1 MTELQAETT
10 PLANSDNLPVMA
22 KDSYYL
28 SRLKQ
33 QLNQIKDKDSDDY
46 TTRLAHYQKQ
56 LKHSQAM
63 VQSRIASIPTIHLN
77 EDLPVSGQADRL
89 IKAIQDHQVII
100 VAGETGSGK
109 TTQLPK
115 IAMLAGRGVTGQIGH
130 TQPRRLAARS
140 VANRIAEELGE
151 ALGQTVSF
159 KIRFTEQGT
168 PNSIIKL
175 MTDGILLAELAH
187 DKFLSRYDTI
197 IIDEAHERSLN
208 IDFIMGYLK
217 RLLPKRPDL
226 KVIITSATLDTARFS
241 QYFATFNHKTKTA
254 TPAPVYVVEGR
265 SYPVEVRYRP
275 LTDAIVTGSND
286 DSFDEVEE
294 NLPRAITAA
303 VEECYQD
310 AASKGHADQADI
322 LIFAATE
329 AEIHDLADI
338 LNAHAPRHTQI
349 LPLFARQSFAEQ
361 QQIFHPTGGRRII
374 IATNVAETALTV
386 PNIRYV
392 IDLGFA
398 RMSRY
403 DYRSR
408 VQRLPIEA
416 ISQAAANQR
425 KGRCGRIAAGVCIR
439 LYSEED
445 FNSRPAFTEP
455 EILRTNLASVILQMA
470 NLGLGDVEGFDF
482 IQPPDNRLINDGRKL
497 LEELGAI
504 ATKKTEN
511 SLSIVGQ
518 KKPAKNR
525 QHPNQLT
532 KVGQMMAKMPI
543 DPRLAR
549 MLIAGEQYGCLKELL
564 VIVSGLSVQDP
575 RERPSD
581 KQTQADQKH
590 ALFRQPDSD
599 FLFYLSLWQAIYGAL
614 FEHQSLSTS
623 DESDEKRLAQ
633 SPYQNDKLTNNQRK
647 SFAKKHFLSSPRLRE
662 WQQTHSQLSQMVD
675 GLKLKIN
682 QEPASFAP
690 IHRALLTGLLS
701 FIAQKVNDLDSSGK
715 VIKAKR
721 GEYVAARQHKAKIFP
736 ASTLF
741 KQNPPWVMAF
751 EIVETSQV
759 FMRTLAKIEPEWIL
773 AMAGDL
779 LKYHYFEPHWSVKT
793 GHVKAYAQISLFGL
807 IVVHKQL
814 MNYERVNL
822 TESRD
827 IFLRDAL
834 VLGNLNAPSTGD
846 GKRGK
851 LPPFLQHNL
860 DKVADVSLIEDKLRR
875 RDLLVDEEKLYAFYA
890 ERVPAHIAS
899 RKAFEDWRKDIE
911 TTTPQF
917 LYFSDDDVLN
927 DAAPA
932 TQAFPETWQ
941 LGQLKLPLSY
951 TFDPTSDD
959 DGVTIKVPL
968 VALPQLDAIEVLWG
982 IAGWRY
988 ELVLQL
994 LKTLPK
1000 EIRRQIVPIP
1010 DTAKAI
1016 FDTLEKNHHAGL
1028 LKQLCDALTRR
1039 GVRGHNNG
1047 AVLPK
1052 DFNPSEVARY
1062 LQPQIALV
1070 DDKNRL
1076 IEKGRD
1082 IDALKL
1088 RHQVTT
1094 SRAVASSKGMHD
1106 AFPAHFNFIQNRH
1119 SAGVMVTQFSA
1130 LVADGEPAVSHNYA
1144 QKQAVAIQQFTD
1156 VSVALQKH
1164 RQGLLALIGNE
1175 LGAKAKQLTSQID
1188 KGLKLAFAP
1197 LGDLDKLKNLLIH
1210 ATLDATFEKFVPE
1223 FDHQS
1228 LSAGV
1233 HDKELRL
1240 EINQLPLTLEEFEQ
1254 AKAVVL
1260 ANFLSVG
1267 QTVLSQLKSVYEQ
1280 WQQVRGRLLM
1290 LDRDI
1295 FEESIEDIEDQ
1306 LDDLQLSDFV
1316 YRMSYQ
1322 DWQQYP
1328 RYLQALLVRLDRL
1341 EHNLDADLDAVYQ
1354 LDKHME
1360 RLAVKGNDEKW
1371 LPYRWLVE
1379 EFRIQL
1385 FAQPMKTRLPVSD
1398 KRLEKLWDELNT

>member
-1 MTELQAETT
+1 
-10 PLANSDNLPVMA
+10 
-22 KDSYYL
+22 
-28 SRLKQ
+28 
-33 QLNQIKDKDSDDY
+33 
-46 TTRLAHYQKQ
+46 
-56 LKHSQAM
+56 
-63 VQSRIASIPTIHLN
+63 
-77 EDLPVSGQADRL
+77 
-89 IKAIQDHQVII
+89 
-100 VAGETGSGK
+100 
-109 TTQLPK
+109 
-115 IAMLAGRGVTGQIGH
+115 AGRGVTGQIGH

-511 SLSIVGQ
+511 SLSIAGQ
-518 KKPAKNR
+518 KPAKNR

-623 DESDEKRLAQ
+623 DESDEKRLA
-633 SPYQNDKLTNNQRK
+633 
-647 SFAKKHFLSSPRLRE
+647 
-662 WQQTHSQLSQMVD
+662 
-675 GLKLKIN
+675 
-682 QEPASFAP
+682 
-690 IHRALLTGLLS
+690 
-701 FIAQKVNDLDSSGK
+701 
-715 VIKAKR
+715 
-721 GEYVAARQHKAKIFP
+721 
-736 ASTLF
+736 
-741 KQNPPWVMAF
+741 
-751 EIVETSQV
+751 
-759 FMRTLAKIEPEWIL
+759 
-773 AMAGDL
+773 
-779 LKYHYFEPHWSVKT
+779 
-793 GHVKAYAQISLFGL
+793 
-807 IVVHKQL
+807 
-814 MNYERVNL
+814 
-822 TESRD
+822 
-827 IFLRDAL
+827 
-834 VLGNLNAPSTGD
+834 
-846 GKRGK
+846 
-851 LPPFLQHNL
+851 
-860 DKVADVSLIEDKLRR
+860 
-875 RDLLVDEEKLYAFYA
+875 
-890 ERVPAHIAS
+890 
-899 RKAFEDWRKDIE
+899 
-911 TTTPQF
+911 
-917 LYFSDDDVLN
+917 
-927 DAAPA
+927 
-932 TQAFPETWQ
+932 
-941 LGQLKLPLSY
+941 
-951 TFDPTSDD
+951 
-959 DGVTIKVPL
+959 
-968 VALPQLDAIEVLWG
+968 
-982 IAGWRY
+982 
-988 ELVLQL
+988 
-994 LKTLPK
+994 
-1000 EIRRQIVPIP
+1000 
-1010 DTAKAI
+1010 
-1016 FDTLEKNHHAGL
+1016 
-1028 LKQLCDALTRR
+1028 
-1039 GVRGHNNG
+1039 
-1047 AVLPK
+1047 
-1052 DFNPSEVARY
+1052 
-1062 LQPQIALV
+1062 
-1070 DDKNRL
+1070 
-1076 IEKGRD
+1076 
-1082 IDALKL
+1082 
-1088 RHQVTT
+1088 
-1094 SRAVASSKGMHD
+1094 
-1106 AFPAHFNFIQNRH
+1106 
-1119 SAGVMVTQFSA
+1119 
-1130 LVADGEPAVSHNYA
+1130 
-1144 QKQAVAIQQFTD
+1144 
-1156 VSVALQKH
+1156 
-1164 RQGLLALIGNE
+1164 
-1175 LGAKAKQLTSQID
+1175 
-1188 KGLKLAFAP
+1188 
-1197 LGDLDKLKNLLIH
+1197 
-1210 ATLDATFEKFVPE
+1210 
-1223 FDHQS
+1223 
-1228 LSAGV
+1228 
-1233 HDKELRL
+1233 
-1240 EINQLPLTLEEFEQ
+1240 
-1254 AKAVVL
+1254 
-1260 ANFLSVG
+1260 
-1267 QTVLSQLKSVYEQ
+1267 
-1280 WQQVRGRLLM
+1280 
-1290 LDRDI
+1290 
-1295 FEESIEDIEDQ
+1295 
-1306 LDDLQLSDFV
+1306 
-1316 YRMSYQ
+1316 
-1322 DWQQYP
+1322 
-1328 RYLQALLVRLDRL
+1328 
-1341 EHNLDADLDAVYQ
+1341 
-1354 LDKHME
+1354 
-1360 RLAVKGNDEKW
+1360 
-1371 LPYRWLVE
+1371 
-1379 EFRIQL
+1379 
-1385 FAQPMKTRLPVSD
+1385 
-1398 KRLEKLWDELNT
+1398 